1 MTMPKKKDTKKTEI
15 CIDCGEK
22 TKNFYIISINSG
34 KIIRC
39 ANCHERNIIQ
49 SVRFDT
55 KFMDSQQINK
65 MRQ

>member
-1 MTMPKKKDTKKTEI
+1 MPKKKDTKKTEI

-22 TKNFYIISINSG
+22 TKNFYIVSINSG

>member
-1 MTMPKKKDTKKTEI
+1 MPKKKATKKTEI

>member
-22 TKNFYIISINSG
+22 TKNFYIVSINSG

>member
-1 MTMPKKKDTKKTEI
+1 MTMPKKKVTKKTEI